1 MTQVGEIDM
10 IISNRKELVHMS
22 GINWKSMHR
31 SQAGSILIILCGAVL
46 VMNPDSASALVSAI
60 LGWGLILVGVVLIV
74 GGFLGGGEWGSIVQG
89 ALFLIVGS
97 WLHRNPLM
105 IASVLGLLLGL
116 AAVRHGWRAAKN
128 AQLSKRLGGF
138 WVPGMVLAAVELL
151 VGVRLILSPLSV
163 SRLVLTLAGIAMVA
177 CGVWELVVQFRG
189 QRYIPGNPNIIDAEK

>member
-1 MTQVGEIDM
+1 
-10 IISNRKELVHMS
+10 MS

-31 SQAGSILIILCGAVL
+31 SQAGSILMILCGAVL

-116 AAVRHGWRAAKN
+116 TAVRHGWRAAKN
-128 AQLSKRLGGF
+128 AQRSKRLGGF
-138 WVPGMVLAAVELL
+138 WIPGMVLAAVELL